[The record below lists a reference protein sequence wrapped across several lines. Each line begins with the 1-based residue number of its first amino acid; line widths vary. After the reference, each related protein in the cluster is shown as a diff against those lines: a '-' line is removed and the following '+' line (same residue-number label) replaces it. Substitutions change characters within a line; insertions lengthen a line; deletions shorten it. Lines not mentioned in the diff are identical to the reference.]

1 MDFTFTEE
9 QETVGKVA
17 RQLFEHRAT
26 PEHLTELEAGDVR
39 YDAGLWA
46 ELASAD
52 LLGIALPESV
62 GGSGGGF
69 LELGVLLSEVGF
81 SVAPVPVYPTLVL
94 GADTLARHGD
104 SVLQR
109 RYLPGVVDG
118 STILTTALVERG
130 NSDPATPRTTARSDG
145 DTWRLDGSKELV
157 PAAQLAAAIV
167 VSAQTEDGPGLF
179 IVDTGTDG
187 VSITP
192 VPTTNGEPH
201 ADVDL
206 TGVIGRRLTEHDAGN
221 IVGSLYTRAL
231 VGLCAL
237 QIGVVERAL
246 KLAAKYTSEREQFGR
261 PIGSFQAVQ
270 QRLADAFIDVEAI
283 RWTTWH
289 AAWLIAQGRPADREA
304 GIAKF
309 WAAEAGARVASSA
322 QQVHGGMG
330 IDITYPLS
338 RYFLWAKQN
347 ELALGSASQQLARL
361 GNAYRKEAA
370 NDLHHQAHHD
380 LGVEHR
386 QCR

>member
-26 PEHLTELEAGDVR
+26 PEHLTELESGDVR
-39 YDAGLWA
+39 YDAGLWN
-46 ELASAD
+46 ELAAAD
-52 LLGIALPESV
+52 LLGIALPESA
-62 GGSGGGF
+62 GGSCGGF

-81 SVAPVPVYPTLVL
+81 SVAPVPVYATLVL
-94 GADTLARHGD
+94 GADTIARHGD
-104 SVLQR
+104 SVLQQ

-118 STILTTALVERG
+118 STILTAALVEPG
-130 NSDPATPRTTARSDG
+130 NSSPTAPRTTARLDG
-145 DTWRLDGSKELV
+145 DTWRLDGEKELV
-157 PAAQLAAAIV
+157 PAAQLASAVI
-167 VSAQTEDGPGLF
+167 VSAQTEDGPALF
-179 IVDTGTDG
+179 IVDTGTDS
-187 VSITP
+187 VRITP

-201 ADVDL
+201 ADVGL
-206 TGVIGRRLTEHDAGN
+206 TGATGQRLTEHDDGD
-221 IVGSLYTRAL
+221 IVDSLYTRAL
-231 VGLCAL
+231 VGLCAI

-246 KLAAKYTSEREQFGR
+246 KLAAAYTSEREQFGR

-289 AAWLIAQGRPADREA
+289 AAWLIAQGRPANREA
-304 GIAKF
+304 AIAKF
-309 WAAEAGARVASSA
+309 WAAEAGARVAASA

-330 IDITYPLS
+330 IDVTYPLF

-361 GNAYRKEAA
+361 GNAYPEGSGK
-370 NDLHHQAHHD
+370 
-380 LGVEHR
+380 
-386 QCR
+386 

>member
-26 PEHLTELEAGDVR
+26 PEHLTELESGDVR
-39 YDAGLWA
+39 YDAELWN

-52 LLGIALPESV
+52 LLGIALPESA
-62 GGSGGGF
+62 GGSDGGF

-81 SVAPVPVYPTLVL
+81 SVAPVPVYATLLL
-94 GADTLARHGD
+94 GADTIARHGD
-104 SVLQR
+104 SELRQ

-118 STILTTALVERG
+118 SMILTAALVEPG
-130 NSDPATPRTTARSDG
+130 NSEPTAPRTTARLDG
-145 DTWRLDGSKELV
+145 ATWRLDGNKELV
-157 PAAQLAAAIV
+157 PAAQLASAVV
-167 VSAQTEDGPGLF
+167 VSAQTEDCPGLF
-179 IVDTGTDG
+179 IVDTETDG
-187 VSITP
+187 VTITP
-192 VPTTNGEPH
+192 APTTNGEPH
-201 ADVDL
+201 ADVGL
-206 TGVIGRRLTEHDAGN
+206 TGAIGHRLIEHDAGN
-221 IVGSLYTRAL
+221 IVGSLYTRAV
-231 VGLCAL
+231 VGLCAI

-246 KLAAKYTSEREQFGR
+246 KLAASYTSEREQFGR

-304 GIAKF
+304 AIAKF
-309 WAAEAGARVASSA
+309 WAAEAGARVAASA

-361 GNAYRKEAA
+361 GNAYAEGSGK
-370 NDLHHQAHHD
+370 
-380 LGVEHR
+380 
-386 QCR
+386 